1 MATAV
6 LTRDD
11 TFRKGEKVV
20 AAVDFP
26 GIPEGTRGKVTF
38 VAGFDWIRYWV
49 RFENGQTKGSI
60 NRKKLAR
67 PAEWDDILERRA
79 RGEDV
84 ADGGTGATDGAAAA
98 AAGPADDGG
107 APTAG
112 GAAGRVPEY
121 LLERSRARREVL
133 GKPLP

>member
-1 MATAV
+1 MAAAAP
-6 LTRDD
+6 TRDD

-67 PAEWDDILERRA
+67 PAEWDDLLERRA
-79 RGEDV
+79 RGED
-84 ADGGTGATDGAAAA
+84 AGDDAAGSTGAAAA
-98 AAGPADDGG
+98 AASPSGDGG
-107 APTAG
+107 APAAS
-112 GAAGRVPEY
+112 GAAGLVPEY

-133 GKPLP
+133 GKPLT

>member
-1 MATAV
+1 MAAAAP
-6 LTRDD
+6 TRDD

-79 RGEDV
+79 RGED
-84 ADGGTGATDGAAAA
+84 AGDDAAGSTGAAAA
-98 AAGPADDGG
+98 AGSPSGDGG
-107 APTAG
+107 APAAS
-112 GAAGRVPEY
+112 GAAGLVPEY

-133 GKPLP
+133 GKPLT

>member
-1 MATAV
+1 MAAT
-6 LTRDD
+6 LSRDD

-26 GIPEGTRGKVTF
+26 GIPSGTRGKVTF

-67 PAEWDDILERRA
+67 PDEWVELLARRE
-79 RGEDV
+79 RGED
-84 ADGGTGATDGAAAA
+84 ADGTADAASGAAAA
-98 AAGPADDGG
+98 ASASGDS
-107 APTAG
+107 
-112 GAAGRVPEY
+112 GAAAADADGPVPAY

-133 GKPLP
+133 GKPLS